1 MKVSLFV
8 SCLVDT
14 IAPQVGVAAVEL
26 LRRAG
31 CTVDF
36 DPRQT
41 CCGQPAFNSGHKA
54 EACRVAHGVLDALGS
69 GEDPIVVPSGSCA
82 AMLLRLPSLFEEGE
96 DHERA
101 CSIAART
108 RELSQF
114 LVQDLKVTD
123 LGARW
128 PGRVTWH
135 DACHPLRELDI
146 HSEPRQLLSE
156 VRDLEQVEAIGCDTC
171 CGFGGTFAVK
181 HAEVSVAMADWKIRH
196 IEEAGVTAVVS
207 SDVSCLLQL
216 GGRLKE
222 MGSKVRA
229 LHLAEV
235 LNTR

>member
-1 MKVSLFV
+1 M
-8 SCLVDT
+8 
-14 IAPQVGVAAVEL
+14 AQ
-26 LRRAG
+26 
-31 CTVDF
+31 
-36 DPRQT
+36 
-41 CCGQPAFNSGHKA
+41 
-54 EACRVAHGVLDALGS
+54 GVLDALGS

-114 LVQDLKVTD
+114 LMQDLKVTD

-135 DACHPLRELDI
+135 DACHTLRELDI

>member
-14 IAPQVGVAAVEL
+14 IAPQVGVATVEL

-54 EACRVAHGVLDALGS
+54 EACRVAQGVLDALGS

-135 DACHPLRELDI
+135 DACHTLRELDI

>member
-1 MKVSLFV
+1 LKVSLFV

-14 IAPQVGVAAVEL
+14 LAPQIGVATVEL

-31 CTVDF
+31 CTVGF
-36 DPRQT
+36 DPQQT
-41 CCGQPAFNSGHKA
+41 CCGQPAFNAGHRR
-54 EACRVAHGVLDALGS
+54 EACRVARGVLDALGS
-69 GEDPIVVPSGSCA
+69 GDELIVVPSGSCA
-82 AMLLRLPSLFEEGE
+82 AMLVRLPSLFEEGQ

-101 CSIAART
+101 CSIAERT

-114 LVQDLKVTD
+114 LVRDLQVTS

-128 PGRVTWH
+128 PGKVTWH
-135 DACHPLRELDI
+135 DACHTLRELGVR
-146 HSEPRQLLSE
+146 SEPRQLLAE
-156 VRDLEQVEAIGCDTC
+156 VSDLEQVEAVGCDTC

-181 HAEVSVAMADWKIRH
+181 HAEVSMAMAEWKIRH
-196 IEEAGVTAVVS
+196 IEETGVTAVVS

-216 GGRLKE
+216 GGRLRQ
-222 MGSKVRA
+222 MGSKVQA

>member
-1 MKVSLFV
+1 LKISLFV

-14 IAPQVGVAAVEL
+14 IAPQIGVATVEL

-31 CTVDF
+31 CTIDF

-41 CCGQPAFNSGHKA
+41 CCGQPAFNSGHRA
-54 EACRVAHGVLDALGS
+54 EACRVAQGVLDALGS

-82 AMLLRLPSLFEEGE
+82 AMLLRMPSLFEEGE

-101 CSIAART
+101 RSIAART

-135 DACHPLRELDI
+135 DACHTLRELDI

-156 VRDLEQVEAIGCDTC
+156 VRELEQVEAIGCDTC

-181 HAEVSVAMADWKIRH
+181 HSEVSLAMADWKIRH

-216 GGRLKE
+216 GGRLKD
-222 MGSKVRA
+222 MGSKVQA

>member
-1 MKVSLFV
+1 LKVSLFV

-54 EACRVAHGVLDALGS
+54 EACRVAQGVLDALGS
-69 GEDPIVVPSGSCA
+69 GENPIVVPSGSCA

-135 DACHPLRELDI
+135 DACHTLRELDI

-229 LHLAEV
+229 LHLVEV

>member
-54 EACRVAHGVLDALGS
+54 EACRVAQGVLDALGS
-69 GEDPIVVPSGSCA
+69 GENPIVVPSGSCA

-135 DACHPLRELDI
+135 DACHTLRELDI

-229 LHLAEV
+229 LHLVEV